1 MFIMFLFFQISD
13 VTIIEYATLANATNI
28 LTNTYSIEACRWLMA
43 SLDEVVEIVVVSM
56 RDAFLAVTVFVAAM
70 VFLFSWLQ
78 YATSGRF
85 VEYIRRKKKL
95 QPVIGALMGLTP
107 GCGGAIVMMP
117 MYARGYVSY
126 GTVLATLIAT
136 LGDSAFIL
144 IGAAITDSSF
154 VAPLIAVHAISF
166 VTGVSWGYLVDMT
179 GTTPHKPLGRFGPSI
194 GQEPIEAESDNES
207 LLEELPREEP
217 GGIGYKILH
226 QGYLVWW
233 SVTLLGLIFA
243 ILLLVWSG
251 QDPDYSLELSFDPT
265 TMDGIITWIG
275 LIGTSLSVILY
286 VAQKNWIGDDTEA
299 TIGDKLHSMRETMIH
314 AASETAFVT
323 FWVMIA
329 YLAFEF
335 GMLFSGISEQ
345 NMSSYG
351 DGFIAII
358 AVSIIGLIPGC
369 GPQIIVITAYTKD
382 IISFPAL
389 AANAI
394 SQDGDALFPLLVRH
408 KAASLWATIHTT
420 IPAIIVGV
428 ILLIASVNP

>member
-1 MFIMFLFFQISD
+1 M
-13 VTIIEYATLANATNI
+13 ATLD
-28 LTNTYSIEACRWLMA
+28 EA
-43 SLDEVVEIVVVSM
+43 VEIVVVSM

-85 VEYIRRKKKL
+85 VEYIRSKKKL

-117 MYARGYVSY
+117 MYARGYVTY

-136 LGDSAFIL
+136 LGDSAFVL

-154 VAPLIAVHAISF
+154 VAPLLAVHAISF
-166 VTGVSWGYLVDMT
+166 VAGVSWGYLVDMT
-179 GTTPHKPLGRFGPSI
+179 GTTPHQPLGRFGPTF
-194 GQEPIEAESDNES
+194 GQAKPDEETVNES
-207 LLEELPREEP
+207 PLDDLSREEP
-217 GGIGYKILH
+217 GGLGYKILH
-226 QGYLVWW
+226 QGYLIWW
-233 SVTLLGLIFA
+233 TVTLIGLVFA

-251 QDPDYSLELSFDPT
+251 QDPDYGLELSFNPT
-265 TMDGIITWIG
+265 TMDGFITWIG
-275 LIGTSLSVILY
+275 LVGTSLSIILY
-286 VAQKNWIGDDTEA
+286 FAQKNWFGDDTEA

-314 AASETAFVT
+314 SASETAFVT

-345 NMSSYG
+345 DMSNYG
-351 DGFIAII
+351 DGLI
-358 AVSIIGLIPGC
+358 AVLAASFIGLIPGC
-369 GPQIIVITAYTKD
+369 GPQIIAITAYTKD

-420 IPAIIVGV
+420 IPAIIAGV
-428 ILLIASVNP
+428 ILLGAGVNL

>member
-1 MFIMFLFFQISD
+1 M
-13 VTIIEYATLANATNI
+13 AT
-28 LTNTYSIEACRWLMA
+28 
-43 SLDEVVEIVVVSM
+43 LDEVVEIVVVSM

-85 VEYIRRKKKL
+85 VEYIRSKKKL

-117 MYARGYVSY
+117 MYARGYVTY

-136 LGDSAFIL
+136 LGDSAFVL

-154 VAPLIAVHAISF
+154 VAPLLAVHAISF
-166 VTGVSWGYLVDMT
+166 VAGVSWGYLVDMT
-179 GTTPHKPLGRFGPSI
+179 GTTPHQPLGRFGPTF
-194 GQEPIEAESDNES
+194 GQAKPDEETVNES
-207 LLEELPREEP
+207 PLDDLSREEP
-217 GGIGYKILH
+217 GGLGYKILH
-226 QGYLVWW
+226 QGYLIWW
-233 SVTLLGLIFA
+233 TVTLIGLVFA

-251 QDPDYSLELSFDPT
+251 QDPDYGLELSFNPT
-265 TMDGIITWIG
+265 IMDGFITWIG
-275 LIGTSLSVILY
+275 LIGTSLSIILY
-286 VAQKNWIGDDTEA
+286 FAQKNWFGDDTEA

-314 AASETAFVT
+314 SASETAFVT

-335 GMLFSGISEQ
+335 GMLFSGVSEQ
-345 NMSSYG
+345 DMSNYG
-351 DGFIAII
+351 DGLI
-358 AVSIIGLIPGC
+358 AVLAASFIGLIPGC
-369 GPQIIVITAYTKD
+369 GPQIIAITAYTKD

-420 IPAIIVGV
+420 IPAIIAGV
-428 ILLIASVNP
+428 ILLGAGVNL

>member
-1 MFIMFLFFQISD
+1 M
-13 VTIIEYATLANATNI
+13 AT
-28 LTNTYSIEACRWLMA
+28 
-43 SLDEVVEIVVVSM
+43 LDEVVEIVVVSM

-85 VEYIRRKKKL
+85 VEYIRSKKKL

-117 MYARGYVSY
+117 MYARGYVTY

-136 LGDSAFIL
+136 LGDSAFVL

-154 VAPLIAVHAISF
+154 VAPLLAVHAISF
-166 VTGVSWGYLVDMT
+166 VAGVSWGYLVDMT
-179 GTTPHKPLGRFGPSI
+179 GTTPHQPLGRFGPTF
-194 GQEPIEAESDNES
+194 GQAKPDEETVNES
-207 LLEELPREEP
+207 PLDDLSREEP
-217 GGIGYKILH
+217 GGLGYKILH
-226 QGYLVWW
+226 QGYLIWW
-233 SVTLLGLIFA
+233 TVTLIGLVFA

-251 QDPDYSLELSFDPT
+251 QDPDYSLELSFNPT
-265 TMDGIITWIG
+265 TMDGFITWIG
-275 LIGTSLSVILY
+275 LIGTSLSIILY
-286 VAQKNWIGDDTEA
+286 FAQKNWFGDDTEA

-314 AASETAFVT
+314 SASETAFVT

-345 NMSSYG
+345 DMSNYG
-351 DGFIAII
+351 DGLI
-358 AVSIIGLIPGC
+358 AVLAASFIGLIPGC
-369 GPQIIVITAYTKD
+369 GPQIIAITAYTKD

-420 IPAIIVGV
+420 IPAIIAGV
-428 ILLIASVNP
+428 ILLGAGVNL

>member
-1 MFIMFLFFQISD
+1 
-13 VTIIEYATLANATNI
+13 
-28 LTNTYSIEACRWLMA
+28 MA
-43 SLDEVVEIVVVSM
+43 SLDQVVEIVVISM

-194 GQEPIEAESDNES
+194 GQEPIETEPGDES
-207 LLEELPREEP
+207 LLEDLPREDP
-217 GGIGYKILH
+217 GGLGYKILH
-226 QGYLVWW
+226 QGYLAWW

-265 TMDGIITWIG
+265 TMDGFITWIG

-286 VAQKNWIGDDTEA
+286 IAQKNWIGDDTEA

-314 AASETAFVT
+314 SASETAFVT

-345 NMSSYG
+345 SMSSYG

>member
-1 MFIMFLFFQISD
+1 M
-13 VTIIEYATLANATNI
+13 AT
-28 LTNTYSIEACRWLMA
+28 
-43 SLDEVVEIVVVSM
+43 LDEVVEIVVVSM

-85 VEYIRRKKKL
+85 VEYIRSKKKL

-117 MYARGYVSY
+117 MYARGYVTY

-136 LGDSAFIL
+136 LGDSAFVL

-154 VAPLIAVHAISF
+154 VAPLLAVHAISF
-166 VTGVSWGYLVDMT
+166 VAGVSWGYLVDMT
-179 GTTPHKPLGRFGPSI
+179 GTTPHQPLGRFGPTF
-194 GQEPIEAESDNES
+194 GQAKPDEETVNES
-207 LLEELPREEP
+207 PLDDLSREEP
-217 GGIGYKILH
+217 GGLGYKILH
-226 QGYLVWW
+226 QGYLIWW
-233 SVTLLGLIFA
+233 TVTLIGLVFA

-251 QDPDYSLELSFDPT
+251 QDPDYGLELSFNPT
-265 TMDGIITWIG
+265 TMDGFITWIG
-275 LIGTSLSVILY
+275 LIGTSLSIILY
-286 VAQKNWIGDDTEA
+286 FAQKNWFGDDTEA
-299 TIGDKLHSMRETMIH
+299 TIGDKLHSMRETMIQS
-314 AASETAFVT
+314 ASETAFVT
-323 FWVMIA
+323 FWVIIA

-345 NMSSYG
+345 DMSNYG
-351 DGFIAII
+351 DGLI
-358 AVSIIGLIPGC
+358 AVLAASFIGLIPGC
-369 GPQIIVITAYTKD
+369 GPQIIAITAYTKD

-420 IPAIIVGV
+420 IPAIIAGV
-428 ILLIASVNP
+428 ILLGAGVNL